1 MNEFARIRLAAH
13 LARVRV
19 RPRLRERRSIPARDK
34 PHVAHVRSLAR
45 RLPSPTVAFV
55 SHSIRIPRPVR
66 ERPKSASSR
75 RPRPHRARAV
85 VAASSDRR
93 GRAST
98 HLYSRSLARA
108 RALAS
113 RARRRRASPRRRRP
127 SPRPVGA
134 SVRLARSRARRVAAA
149 SRRVAARSRRDR
161 RIRARPRSRAPSS
174 VARRSRARD
183 GPRAMASSACGDG
196 ADVATARDARSRTRV
211 EKQIIL
217 ARCAVSRHVNVRDFF
232 YLFRTRGR
240 DGGCGLVAREGV
252 DGGFGHSETG

>member
-108 RALAS
+108 RALA
-113 RARRRRASPRRRRP
+113 
-127 SPRPVGA
+127 
-134 SVRLARSRARRVAAA
+134 L
-149 SRRVAARSRRDR
+149 
-161 RIRARPRSRAPSS
+161 SRAPSS
-174 VARRSRARD
+174 RVAAPPPPVAASRWRVRSPRAVARASRRRGLASRRRAIASRSTDSRASALARAVERRAAFARARWPARD
-183 GPRAMASSACGDG
+183 G
-196 ADVATARDARSRTRV
+196 VV
-211 EKQIIL
+211 
-217 ARCAVSRHVNVRDFF
+217 
-232 YLFRTRGR
+232 
-240 DGGCGLVAREGV
+240 GV
-252 DGGFGHSETG
+252 WRRR

>member
-1 MNEFARIRLAAH
+1 MNEFASPLTSLAYAYG
-13 LARVRV
+13 LAF
-19 RPRLRERRSIPARDK
+19 AN
-34 PHVAHVRSLAR
+34 AVRSPRATNRTSPMFDHSRAVYLR
-45 RLPSPTVAFV
+45 RP
-55 SHSIRIPRPVR
+55 SHSSVIPF
-66 ERPKSASSR
+66 ESR
-75 RPRPHRARAV
+75 VPFANARKAHHRV
-85 VAASSDRR
+85 
-93 GRAST
+93 
-98 HLYSRSLARA
+98 ARA
-108 RALAS
+108 RIARAPSSPRRRIAAVARPRTSTRDRSRALALSRS

-149 SRRVAARSRRDR
+149 SRRAAARSRRDR

-211 EKQIIL
+211 KKQIIL

-232 YLFRTRGR
+232 YLFPTRGR
-240 DGGCGLVAREGV
+240 DGGWGLVAREGV
-252 DGGFGHSETG
+252 DGGCGHSETG